1 MRFVVKNNL
10 ATSSIGLMHSGNR
23 EKKLFVKNSRGVTEY
38 SYWKRGVHKY
48 LDEGRIGAHYRIV
61 LPQNEETIIYDFF
74 RSKPFDRTRLMGG
87 TGKGLDRIML

>member
-1 MRFVVKNNL
+1 
-10 ATSSIGLMHSGNR
+10 MHSGNR